1 MPNRQPERQRAIQQK
16 DTDMH
21 VKLHMGEDTPAEIP
35 VNSSA
40 AALVR
45 YTFNPSGMARVQRLK
60 FLAAA
65 LISEC
70 ESIRDEK
77 GPGAREAAIAITD
90 LQKASMMAVAAA
102 TAHL

>member
-1 MPNRQPERQRAIQQK
+1 
-16 DTDMH
+16 MH
-21 VKLHMGEDTPAEIP
+21 VKLFMGNERPDEVP
-35 VNSSA
+35 VTNTA
-40 AALVR
+40 ADLVR
-45 YTFNPSGMARVQRLK
+45 YKFNPSGLDTVQRLK
-60 FLAAA
+60 FLSAA

-70 ESIRDEK
+70 EAIRDHK

>member
-1 MPNRQPERQRAIQQK
+1 
-16 DTDMH
+16 MH
-21 VKLHMGEDTPAEIP
+21 IKLHMGEETPAETH
-35 VNSSA
+35 VSDSA

-45 YTFNPSGMARVQRLK
+45 YKFNPSGLADVQRIK
-60 FLAAA
+60 FIAAA

-70 ESIRDEK
+70 EALRDAK

-90 LQKASMMAVAAA
+90 IQKASMMAVAAA

>member
-1 MPNRQPERQRAIQQK
+1 
-16 DTDMH
+16 MH
-21 VKLHMGEDTPAEIP
+21 VKLHMGTEPAPETA
-35 VNSSA
+35 VNTSA
-40 AALVR
+40 ADLVR
-45 YTFNPSGMARVQRLK
+45 YKFNPSGLADVQRIK

-70 ESIRDEK
+70 ENLRDAK

-90 LQKASMMAVAAA
+90 IQKASMMAVAAA

>member
-1 MPNRQPERQRAIQQK
+1 
-16 DTDMH
+16 MH
-21 VKLHMGEDTPAEIP
+21 VKLFMGSEIP
-35 VNSSA
+35 PETHVSDSA
-40 AALVR
+40 AGLVR
-45 YTFNPSGMARVQRLK
+45 YKFNPSGLETVQKLK

-65 LISEC
+65 IISEC
-70 ESIRDEK
+70 ELIRDNK

>member
-1 MPNRQPERQRAIQQK
+1 
-16 DTDMH
+16 MH
-21 VKLHMGEDTPAEIP
+21 VKLHMGEDMPAQTA
-35 VNSSA
+35 VNTSA
-40 AALVR
+40 ADLVR
-45 YTFNPSGMARVQRLK
+45 YKFNPSGIEQVQRIK

-70 ESIRDEK
+70 ENLRDGK

-90 LQKASMMAVAAA
+90 IQKASMMAVAGA

>member
-1 MPNRQPERQRAIQQK
+1 
-16 DTDMH
+16 MH
-21 VKLHMGEDTPAEIP
+21 VKLHMGTEVPLETP
-35 VNSSA
+35 VTNSA
-40 AALVR
+40 ADLVR
-45 YTFNPSGMARVQRLK
+45 YKFNPSGLDTVQKLK
-60 FLAAA
+60 FLTAA

-70 ESIRDEK
+70 EAIRDEK